1 MGSGL
6 RKKKGGMGDYL
17 PTEEE
22 RKAMVWCID
31 NRVCKISPL
40 ASTPGQASEWHLEIW
55 TGNKWNKSRRP
66 TGLRRYG
73 KNYMNFIYIIMKN
86 ITKTSKFWD
95 WYTGVNCVLLIINI
109 ANDASITTQAIFVL
123 NMVIGAIGRLKYYDK

>member
-40 ASTPGQASEWHLEIW
+40 AATPGQ
-55 TGNKWNKSRRP
+55 
-66 TGLRRYG
+66 
-73 KNYMNFIYIIMKN
+73 
-86 ITKTSKFWD
+86 D
-95 WYTGVNCVLLIINI
+95 
-109 ANDASITTQAIFVL
+109 L
-123 NMVIGAIGRLKYYDK
+123 NGI